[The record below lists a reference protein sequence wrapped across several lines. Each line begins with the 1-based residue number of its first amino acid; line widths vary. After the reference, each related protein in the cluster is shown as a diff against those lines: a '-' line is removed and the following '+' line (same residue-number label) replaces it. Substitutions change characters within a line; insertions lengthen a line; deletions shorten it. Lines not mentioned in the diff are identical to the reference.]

1 MEDIVYESEILPE
14 LEIEEALTLEQMLT
28 FQPRFVA
35 FSDQDILAYL
45 HQLLK
50 SSPQKAEIFARLHKQ
65 VIQDTLKI
73 RDVHKHV
80 TFVPRDLSRKNYED
94 ADFIAE
100 MNDAKQASSYTVQQM
115 GIDRVMFP
123 FVLDQE
129 DIATTSDRPILEHDV
144 DIRLGDYPSRIL
156 KTDPIQVAVDR
167 ASWNASM
174 KNNHPDYLFDPKMHT
189 ILGNMKPGE
198 VSWKPG
204 DPSDMTEWI
213 LTKVRPSIQKVL
225 AVISEPIDIHTLH
238 RILGKYGYM
247 LEHLKSGDF
256 ELLKTHVRDVLSK
269 DPDIHDDEVQV
280 PIEASKLARTFVGF
294 GDTLQNEGKRASIL
308 ITDDESMK
316 LQTKYRTLLESV
328 PPLPLQIPL
337 ASPAEIAK
345 ELRNGTSNIETV
357 AEQLIQWYLR
367 WFLDNV
373 SRFMEKYAQ
382 NNVDLDKVESY
393 MRRLQQVGESILL
406 TSTFDF
412 IHQYSDIAELKEGND
427 TSAYDGAPSIVPQMV
442 FEENANEEFVPSS
455 SMESDTTPEMDALD
469 IFDTNT
475 AATTSHVDMQEIENL
490 KLEPGQKEV
499 ILDAW
504 KKVLVVQAA
513 SGLPLNVSSVLHWC
527 KQYITRPSRLQ
538 QIMTKVPGI
547 AEAIAYRILH
557 PDIQIVAERIQD
569 LHSKEWRESLQQSYK
584 SIHDEWI
591 TSTKQAILLIM
602 TKWWMDLCEQ
612 SLQGTLHFTPLQG
625 MIQHIH
631 TWSSYGP
638 PMQPDAKSGILA
650 YMTEV
655 AETVVAMDARTT
667 RDDMKSIATE
677 RMPTEMEKLKTQW
690 GALQASGQILNKS
703 DRARLLLENT
713 IKAIKSG
720 QSGVD
725 VLNGYLPG
733 LLYLPQLLPAKRVAK
748 KAASWIQGCCAAPL
762 DDSFKAD
769 SDWRTQLSALYKI
782 KRFLAKER
790 WSVQARTVL
799 NGFTKESSESNP
811 ANTHNACGNKPP
823 KTTQLQ
829 DSISASQ
836 LFEMDLHKE
845 AWQWI
850 PRSHMDMLTKY
861 PNEVEG
867 WAKKVID
874 AMYPGEKTKSGAVFK
889 VITQITSMSSLLS
902 FLNRIGKNLREK
914 LKEEQSDLLAQDLSM
929 MKSCL
934 RDIPS
939 GKVSSTMIQYV
950 STILL
955 AKPANIDHGNLS
967 LPSDMTRQTITSIW
981 NKNYQLCTEWNMVG
995 SMMNAT
1001 EVQAFI
1007 TKVRE
1012 QQKEI
1017 SLQRLDILSIE
1028 DRQTLLDAKNLG
1040 LLRIVEFNEI
1050 HVDDETMTDEQDRRM
1065 DLEGEQDFTM
1075 VSRDADP
1082 DVDEL

>member
-14 LEIEEALTLEQMLT
+14 LEIEEALTLEQMLA

-35 FSDQDILAYL
+35 FSDQDILAYV

-50 SSPQKAEIFARLHKQ
+50 SSPQKAELFARLHKQ
-65 VIQDTLKI
+65 VIHDLLKLH
-73 RDVHKHV
+73 DVHKRV
-80 TFVPRDLSRKNYED
+80 TFIPHALIRKDYED
-94 ADFIAE
+94 ADFISE

-115 GIDRVMFP
+115 GVDRVMFP
-123 FVLDQE
+123 FVLEE
-129 DIATTSDRPILEHDV
+129 DGANGSDRPIIEHDV
-144 DIRLGDYPSRIL
+144 DIHLGDYPSRIL
-156 KTDPIQVAVDR
+156 KTDPVQVPIDG
-167 ASWNASM
+167 ASWKISTNMS
-174 KNNHPDYLFDPKMHT
+174 HPDYLFDAKLQPM
-189 ILGNMKPGE
+189 GNMNSSH
-198 VSWKPG
+198 VSWTEG
-204 DPSDMTEWI
+204 DSSDMNEWI

-225 AVISEPIDIHTLH
+225 EVISDPMDIHTLH
-238 RILGKYGYM
+238 RVLAKYGYE
-247 LEHLKSGDF
+247 LEHLKTSDF
-256 ELLKTHVRDVLSK
+256 DLLRKHVHEVLLNE
-269 DPDIHDDEVQV
+269 PDIHEDEDAV
-280 PIEASKLARTFVGF
+280 PISPSELGRTFVGF
-294 GDTLQNEGKRASIL
+294 GDTLQNEGKRASML

-316 LQTKYRTLLESV
+316 LQTKHRTLLESV

-345 ELRNGTSNIETV
+345 ELRNGTSTMETV

-373 SRFMEKYAQ
+373 SRFMEKYQQ
-382 NNVDLDKVESY
+382 NNVDMDKVEAY

-412 IHQYSDIAELKEGND
+412 IHQYTDVAELKEGND
-427 TSAYDGAPSIVPQMV
+427 TSAYDGAPSIAPQVV
-442 FEENANEEFVPSS
+442 FEESANEEFVPSTS
-455 SMESDTTPEMDALD
+455 AESNIAPDMEALEL
-469 IFDTNT
+469 FDTNT
-475 AATTSHVDMQEIENL
+475 TASETIVIMNMQELENL
-490 KLEPGQKEV
+490 DLEPGQREV

-504 KKVLVVQAA
+504 KKVHDVHVA
-513 SGLPLNVSSVLHWC
+513 SGLPINISNVLQWC
-527 KQYITRPSRLQ
+527 KQYITRSSRSQ
-538 QIMTKVPGI
+538 QILTKVPGI
-547 AEAIAYRILH
+547 SETIAYRILH
-557 PDIQIVAERIQD
+557 PDINIVAERIQD

-591 TSTKQAILLIM
+591 ASTKHATLLIM
-602 TKWWMDLCEQ
+602 TKWWIDLCEQ
-612 SLQGTLHFTPLQG
+612 SVQGTLRFTPLQG
-625 MIQHIH
+625 MVQHIH

-638 PMQPDAKSGILA
+638 PMQPDAKSGILS

-655 AETVVAMDARTT
+655 AESVAGMDARTT
-667 RDDMKSIATE
+667 RDDMKLIAAQRLETE
-677 RMPTEMEKLKTQW
+677 IEKLKTKW
-690 GALQASGQILNKS
+690 EALQASGQTMNKS

-725 VLNGYLPG
+725 ILHGYLPG

-762 DDSFKAD
+762 DESFKAD

-799 NGFTKESSESNP
+799 NGFTKESTETNP
-811 ANTHNACGNKPP
+811 ANANNTCGKPS
-823 KTTQLQ
+823 KTAPLQ
-829 DSISASQ
+829 DSVSASQ
-836 LFEMDLHKE
+836 LFEMDLSKD

-874 AMYPGEKTKSGAVFK
+874 AMYPGEKTKSAIVFK
-889 VITQITSMSSLLS
+889 VITQITSVSSLLS

-914 LKEEQSDLLAQDLSM
+914 VQDDRLAEDLSVI
-929 MKSCL
+929 KTSL

-939 GKVSSTMIQYV
+939 GKVSTTMIQYV
-950 STILL
+950 STIFL
-955 AKPANIDHGNLS
+955 AKPADIDHGNLS
-967 LPSDMTRQTITSIW
+967 LPTDMTRQTITSIW
-981 NKNYQLCTEWNMVG
+981 NKNYQLCTEWNTVG

-1040 LLRIVEFNEI
+1040 LLRIVQFNEI
-1050 HVDDETMTDEQDRRM
+1050 HVDDETITDEQDRTM